1 MDPRT
6 QKLGHVLQ
14 DNDAAAALVEIGIDT
29 PRKVKAATDTAL
41 RKARGVGQAKLDK
54 IRQRCPKVK

>member
-6 QKLGHVLQ
+6 RKLGHVLQ

-29 PRKVKAATDTAL
+29 PAKVKKATDTAL

-54 IRQRCPKVK
+54 IRKRCPKIK